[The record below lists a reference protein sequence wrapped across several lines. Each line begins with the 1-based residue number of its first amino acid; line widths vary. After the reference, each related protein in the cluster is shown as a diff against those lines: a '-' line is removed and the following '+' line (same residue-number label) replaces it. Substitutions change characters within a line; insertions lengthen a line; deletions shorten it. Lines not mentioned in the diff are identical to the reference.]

1 MSPSHEV
8 VLVYVT
14 TLYDVHIV
22 ERSTYEDIL
31 QAVSLS
37 KWHMTTQFKFVKTVY
52 NHCWDEL

>member
-1 MSPSHEV
+1 MSPSHKV

-22 ERSTYEDIL
+22 ERSTYEYIL

-37 KWHMTTQFKFVKTVY
+37 KWYMTTHFKFVKTVY
-52 NHCWDEL
+52 NHSWDEL